1 MKQSKI
7 VATQR
12 IRVPRA
18 GSLWTLIQLLKMFD
32 ILGNNEVADSTRNI
46 DSRQRMDLPRAELF
60 HPLGHKDAKCS
71 NIALTQRI
79 DFPRAASLCKASL
92 QLFGMRSTLFD
103 RSGATTYHR
112 AVKSS
117 PDRAEATY
125 RFPASRVCA
134 PRTAS
139 VGRAVCSARRRIPR
153 PDCSTIALRQ
163 AIDFLRAANPCT
175 SALSDKSGTATYH
188 ALQIGLKQHIDFR
201 RADRRGVVVKETVQV
216 SKTHRNIINADSA
229 SLGRAV
235 CSAVRLAPEISQSN

>member
-163 AIDFLRAANPCT
+163 AIDF
-175 SALSDKSGTATYH
+175 H